1 MKKIISAIFFFISA
15 IPLSSVAQDS
25 LKFISATTGAACYQV
40 EYYNNH
46 LFTGTGTT
54 LRVYDV
60 NGNPPFNMLFEYRF
74 RSIILDLKVKNNF
87 LYVAANHDGISKW
100 DISAISNPVKLYD
113 YVPDS
118 LNEAANDIAFYGDTL
133 FVAYYKKVGVFYDN
147 GTSFQKLATFGHLGN
162 GNGYI
167 SGGDLKDSV
176 YAYTVARNTYSGT
189 NPDGIYFRNTKTFSF
204 ISSFPQ
210 AFAAPEDVIFGKN
223 TLLLHVM
230 GGTQSTYNG
239 LDARGLFYSLDISNI
254 NSPQLAFSDTVA
266 DAVPGLAI
274 ASPLNAVNI
283 NDTIY
288 VATTAALGP
297 GWVFPNPAYGQVY
310 VYDATNP
317 SNVHF
322 LTNIY
327 AGLWHFDVDI
337 NNKTLYV
344 ASEWYGIKTLD
355 ISNLYNEVD
364 KGNTLTGGWAM
375 KGDKYGNILIL
386 ANEGY
391 GIKKYDITNISQPV
405 LAGSATY
412 TANAPGFC
420 QEVKFSA
427 NGNYVYGLFQT
438 YDQFKIYDVSTLS
451 LVGSIPTIG
460 NVNYGNTDM
469 LVWGNKVYLN
479 LNSGSNDS
487 LRIINVTTPS
497 SPFIDTILPISGN
510 DMKMDGSGKIFLCN
524 NNGVYVYDITTGIPL
539 LLSSHLFS
547 SGIQDG
553 KQIAVINDTIFVYVT
568 WKGLVR
574 YIYNSSLNTITE
586 DATVLLSNGTPQAM
600 ATDQFGL
607 YIAWTKFGLYSYR
620 KQTMAQTSWYRTGLD
635 LKGYSDIWPVNDLF
649 CKDNLIF
656 LNEYFGQITILSN
669 DNNYSV
675 SVPEIS
681 TAEISCEVYPNPSNG
696 KTQVAVAENS
706 GSISAQSG
714 QYSLEIYN
722 LLGEKVYEKSN
733 EQLSTINSP
742 LSIDLH
748 EAPSG
753 IYFLK
758 ISTISQHSIVK
769 NLLIAK

>member
-1 MKKIISAIFFFISA
+1 MKKIISAIFFFISV

-60 NGNPPFNMLFEYRF
+60 TGNPPFNMLFEYRF

-100 DISAISNPVKLYD
+100 DISAISNPVKLYE

-189 NPDGIYFRNTKTFSF
+189 NPDGIYFRNAKTFSF

-223 TLLLHVM
+223 TPLLHVL

-297 GWVFPNPAYGQVY
+297 SWVFPNPAYGQVY
-310 VYDATNP
+310 VYDATNL

-327 AGLWHFDVDI
+327 AGLWHFDVAI

-375 KGDKYGNILIL
+375 KGDKFGNALIL

-405 LAGSATY
+405 LAGAATY

-427 NGNYVYGLFQT
+427 NGNYIYGLFQT

-487 LRIINVTTPS
+487 LRVINVTNPS
-497 SPFIDTILPISGN
+497 SPFIDTILPINGN
-510 DMKMDGSGKIFLCN
+510 DMKTDGSGKIFLCN
-524 NNGVYVYDITTGIPL
+524 NNGVYVYDVTTGIPL

-547 SGIQDG
+547 AGIQDG

-574 YIYNSSLNTITE
+574 YIYNSTLNTITE

-600 ATDQFGL
+600 VADQFGL
-607 YIAWTKFGLYSYR
+607 YIAWTKFGLYSYS
-620 KQTMAQTSWYRTGLD
+620 KQTMAQTSWYKTGLD
-635 LKGYSDIWPVNDLF
+635 LKGYSDIWPVTDLF

-656 LNEYFGQITILSN
+656 LNEYFGQTTILTMDS
-669 DNNYSV
+669 SIV
-675 SVPEIS
+675 TTAGISVPPS
-681 TAEISCEVYPNPSNG
+681 SSLDLFVYPNPSDG
-696 KTQVAVAENS
+696 KFQLTIGNTCPELVSGWQSKKDYELKFYNIFGKNVFEKTVNS
-706 GSISAQSG
+706 KG
-714 QYSLEIYN
+714 EIFN
-722 LLGEKVYEKSN
+722 LNLPN
-733 EQLSTINSP
+733 
-742 LSIDLH
+742 
-748 EAPSG
+748 G

-758 ISTISQHSIVK
+758 ITSDNLSITK
-769 NLLIAK
+769 KLEIIR